1 LSTEAWLGQR
11 PLPAEVIALT
21 QSQLREPTFSGSM
34 DDSEDRTAST
44 ICRANKYT
52 AAALHHRPVRVAIR
66 DLGGELPAS
75 AVLEAVRIKLGEKYH
90 AETLRGSGRF
100 F

>member
-1 LSTEAWLGQR
+1 LNLK
-11 PLPAEVIALT
+11 PAYVHELC
-21 QSQLREPTFSGSM
+21 
-34 DDSEDRTAST
+34 RTGRVA
-44 ICRANKYT
+44 AKYT
-52 AAALHHRPVRVAIR
+52 AAALHHRPARGAIR

-75 AVLEAVRIKLGEKYH
+75 AVLEAERIKLGEKHH